1 MNSTKPR
8 GEVSPR
14 RVRMSATRA
23 WIGAL
28 GVSLCLGLWACGGST
43 TGHEET
49 AASQAPAAPAEAAS
63 PPPAEAPSEA
73 PSPVPAS
80 TETPASSPKD
90 HKERGTSREGHLVI
104 TGDYKYDEDAV
115 VTCAYFENGTLQVSL
130 ALHDSPIIV
139 LVLDKLH
146 GTGDYDALTQVRTTY
161 TGEGIRS
168 SRGPA
173 KAKLVIT
180 PPTAGEP
187 RSGIAGTFEGKVAG
201 EAGTATVT
209 GTFGNCYYELPKNK
223 G

>member
-8 GEVSPR
+8 GDVSPR
-14 RVRMSATRA
+14 RVRIGATLP

-28 GVSLCLGLWACGGST
+28 GVALCLGLWACGGST

-49 AASQAPAAPAEAAS
+49 AASQAPAAPAEVA
-63 PPPAEAPSEA
+63 PTPPAEA

-80 TETPASSPKD
+80 TETPASSSD
-90 HKERGTSREGHLVI
+90 VHKERGTSREGHLVL

-130 ALHDSPIIV
+130 GLHDSPIIV

-146 GTGDYDALTQVRTTY
+146 GTGDYDALTQLRATY

-201 EAGTATVT
+201 EAGTTTIT
-209 GTFGNCYYELPKNK
+209 GTFQNCFYELPKNK

>member
-8 GEVSPR
+8 GEVSLRKIR
-14 RVRMSATRA
+14 RATLP
-23 WIGAL
+23 WIGVL
-28 GVSLCLGLWACGGST
+28 GAALCLGLWACGGST

-49 AASQAPAAPAEAAS
+49 AASQAPAAPAETAS
-63 PPPAEAPSEA
+63 PPAEAPSEA
-73 PSPVPAS
+73 PSTVPAS

-130 ALHDSPIIV
+130 GLHDSPIIV

-146 GTGDYDALTQVRTTY
+146 GTGDYDALTQLRATY

-209 GTFGNCYYELPKNK
+209 GTFENCFYELPKTK